1 MINYINVINNKFKNM
16 QISWKEKL
24 EFKITSNNNVI
35 IINPSKKQKAEI
47 IINPGDI
54 NFEEGTFL
62 ISDPGEYEIN
72 EDFIYKNV
80 YKKED
85 ETYNDIYRVLSDNIS
100 IVILKNIDLKLS
112 NIPERVFNSIIGS
125 RQDVLIIEINE
136 DFEAKNAAQIV
147 NEIEPKIVIPIF
159 NLEEEKIEK
168 AKAEFCSKFSCI
180 NEPSDK
186 IKMNSRN
193 FNQEEIEVFLI
204 EKEK

>member
-1 MINYINVINNKFKNM
+1 MIDYINVINNKFKNM
-16 QISWKEKL
+16 QISWKKKL
-24 EFKITSNNNVI
+24 ELKITSNNNVI

-47 IINPGDI
+47 VINPGDI
-54 NFEEGTFL
+54 SFEENTFL

-72 EDFIYKNV
+72 EDFIYKNL

-85 ETYNDIYRVLSDNIS
+85 ETYNDIYRILSDNVS
-100 IVILKNIDLKLS
+100 IIILKNIDLKLS
-112 NIPERVFNSIIGS
+112 SIPERVFNSIIGS
-125 RQDVLIIEINE
+125 RQDVLIIEIDE
-136 DFEAKNAAQIV
+136 KFEAKNAAQIV

-159 NLEEEKIEK
+159 NLEEDKIEM

-186 IKMNSRN
+186 LKISGKN

-204 EKEK
+204 EEEK